1 MATAPLR
8 PDSLPL
14 TSNDDDGGDD
24 HDDDDDDCDDGDG
37 ELSHVLINLIA
48 LSLQV

>member
-24 HDDDDDDCDDGDG
+24 HDGDDCDDGDG
-37 ELSHVLINLIA
+37 EMSHVLINLIA